1 MTGALGG
8 EAVLAPVATLLGTLA
23 IVGGAVMW
31 LAKLAAE
38 KVLAAHKEAAA
49 KDADELREQVATLR
63 AEVAELRGAAQPTIR
78 AMERLLGAIE
88 GGRR

>member
-1 MTGALGG
+1 M
-8 EAVLAPVATLLGTLA
+8 LAPVATLLGTLA

-38 KVLAAHKEAAA
+38 RVLATHKEAAA
-49 KDADELREQVATLR
+49 KDANALREEVATLR

>member
-1 MTGALGG
+1 MTGAVGG

-31 LAKLAAE
+31 LARLVAE
-38 KVLAAHKEAAA
+38 RVLAAHKAEADREA
-49 KDADELREQVATLR
+49 DALRADVATLR

-78 AMERLLGAIE
+78 AMDRLLHALE

>member
-1 MTGALGG
+1 MNG
-8 EAVLAPVATLLGTLA
+8 EAILAPVATLIGTLA

-49 KDADELREQVATLR
+49 KEAEALREEIATLR
-63 AEVAELRGAAQPTIR
+63 TQVAELRGAAQPTIR